1 METRPLS
8 FKLASPASRPK
19 AAENGSSPQEPVKTS
34 NLTKK
39 DGWGAWLSSIECFM
53 PVIDG

>member
-39 DGWGAWLSSIECFM
+39 DGWGAWFSSIEYFM